1 MKQKKPT
8 ITIGIPAFNE
18 EANIARL
25 IRTVLRFKQT
35 NFHLLEIIVACD
47 GCTDKTVDIL
57 KKFHN
62 PRVKIIHGKTRM
74 GQQMRQ
80 NHIIKKFSGDILV
93 LIEADTLPANP
104 HGINEL
110 VKVILAKSDWNIG
123 MAVGSVKG
131 IRPVNKFQSVVNH
144 GNNMMERMF
153 RSWRGGVNIYTIG
166 GHAMRAIPRSVAIH
180 IKWPAHVPE
189 DAYLY
194 LFLKKHNYE
203 IYKTYKAMTLK
214 KNAAN
219 LGDRFKQ
226 STKFVTGRN
235 ELNRYFDP
243 EFVAAEYTI
252 PKITLFRHLIVEFF
266 HHPYPT
272 VLYVIQT
279 LVHRAYL
286 LRIPRFSA
294 LYVPYN
300 STKVLYK

>member
-1 MKQKKPT
+1 
-8 ITIGIPAFNE
+8 
-18 EANIARL
+18 
-25 IRTVLRFKQT
+25 
-35 NFHLLEIIVACD
+35 
-47 GCTDKTVDIL
+47 
-57 KKFHN
+57 
-62 PRVKIIHGKTRM
+62 
-74 GQQMRQ
+74 
-80 NHIIKKFSGDILV
+80 
-93 LIEADTLPANP
+93 
-104 HGINEL
+104 
-110 VKVILAKSDWNIG
+110 
-123 MAVGSVKG
+123 
-131 IRPVNKFQSVVNH
+131 
-144 GNNMMERMF
+144 
-153 RSWRGGVNIYTIG
+153 
-166 GHAMRAIPRSVAIH
+166 
-180 IKWPAHVPE
+180 
-189 DAYLY
+189 
-194 LFLKKHNYE
+194 
-203 IYKTYKAMTLK
+203 MTLK

>member
-8 ITIGIPAFNE
+8 VTIGIPAFNE
-18 EANIARL
+18 ESNIARL
-25 IRTVLRFKQT
+25 IRTILRFKRT

-62 PRVKIIHGKTRM
+62 SRIKIIHGKTRM
-74 GQQMRQ
+74 GQQIRQ

-110 VKVILAKSDWNIG
+110 IKIILAKSDWNIG
-123 MAVGSVKG
+123 MAVGTVKS
-131 IRPVNKFQSVVNH
+131 IHATNTFQSITNH
-144 GNNMMERMF
+144 GNTMMSRLF
-153 RSWRGGVNIYTIG
+153 VSWRAGVNMYTIG
-166 GHAMRAIPRSVAIH
+166 GHAMRAMPRKVAKH
-180 IKWPAHVPE
+180 IRWPANVPE

-194 LFLKKHNYE
+194 LFLKKHNFG
-203 IYKTYKAMTLK
+203 IYKAHKALTLK
-214 KNAAN
+214 RNVAT
-219 LGDRFKQ
+219 LEDRFKQ

-252 PKITLFRHLIVEFF
+252 PKITLFRHLMVEFF
-266 HHPYPT
+266 HHPYLT

-294 LYVPYN
+294 LYIPYN
-300 STKVLYK
+300 STKVLYT